1 MDALLD
7 FARGPLFRFSFA
19 IMALGL
25 LRVIVLDLLGAYDA
39 YRKAGEKDLPWGL
52 IINRSLQWFIPINR
66 VFKYRP
72 IYSSISIL
80 FHVGLLLVPVFLFA
94 HVHLWKQ
101 AIGFGWFTLPKEWAD
116 WLTILTIVSG
126 IALFIGRVF
135 TRSSSF
141 LSRFQD
147 YIWPLL
153 LLVPFVSGYICSNL
167 TISPKL
173 YQLLMLTHVLSAE
186 LIFVLMPFTKIA
198 HCVLMPLSQFVSN
211 LAWKFP
217 ANTDEAICTTL
228 NKKGAPV

>member
-7 FARGPLFRFSFA
+7 FARGPFFRFSFA

-52 IINRSLQWFIPINR
+52 IISRSLQWFIPINR

-72 IYSSISIL
+72 IFSSISIL

-101 AIGFGWFTLPKEWAD
+101 AIGFGWFTLSKEWAD
-116 WLTILTIVSG
+116 WLTILTIASG

-147 YIWPLL
+147 YLWPLL
-153 LLVPFVSGYICSNL
+153 LLVPFISGYVCANL

-186 LIFVLMPFTKIA
+186 LIFILMPFTKIA

-217 ANTDEAICTTL
+217 ADTDDAICTTL